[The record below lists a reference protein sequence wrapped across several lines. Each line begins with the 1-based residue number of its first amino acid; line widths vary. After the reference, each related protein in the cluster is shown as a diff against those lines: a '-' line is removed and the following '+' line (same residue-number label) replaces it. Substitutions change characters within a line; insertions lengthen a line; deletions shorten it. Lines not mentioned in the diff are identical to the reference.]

1 VPFLELGRG
10 GKSIIELKH
19 WFSPLPERG
28 PVIYLGAEDDK
39 DEIHMRLSAITR
51 HYGVTFKQLADGGLQ
66 RALLVSQWHK
76 RQGRGDRP
84 LSPALPGR
92 GRHQT

>member
-1 VPFLELGRG
+1 MPFLESGRG
-10 GKSIIELKH
+10 GKSIIELKD

-39 DEIHMRLSAITR
+39 DEIHIRLSAIAR

-66 RALLVSQWHK
+66 RALLTRPRRNAMRSQWHK
-76 RQGRGDRP
+76 R
-84 LSPALPGR
+84 
-92 GRHQT
+92 